1 MSEVLFLLL
10 FAWRIACMI
19 PPHCVWIWF
28 LVKNRGWA
36 ELYICCAPLHR
47 GRTCE
52 GYFPNFIL
60 PISYLGFIWD
70 LYVFVKKQQ
79 PFIFPF
85 SHGQGTHS
93 AKIVLIA
100 RLKIP
105 QVPQNILVQFVCPNL
120 KVWDFWNK
128 KVSLGVRSPCT
139 TWLKMG
145 WISFWNA
152 FSFFSCTYYSQ
163 NKWIPLLWWAE
174 FWIRD
179 LKKINAS
186 TKKISSHCVI
196 LDWLLEE

>member
-10 FAWRIACMI
+10 FAWKIACMI

-52 GYFPNFIL
+52 GYFPNFIR

-70 LYVFVKKQQ
+70 LYVFVKKTKT
-79 PFIFPF
+79 FIFPF

-145 WISFWNA
+145 WSSFWKA
-152 FSFFSCTYYSQ
+152 FFFFHAH
-163 NKWIPLLWWAE
+163 IIL
-174 FWIRD
+174 
-179 LKKINAS
+179 KINEFHCFGEQNSESAIW
-186 TKKISSHCVI
+186 KK
-196 LDWLLEE
+196 LMLLQKRFHPIVGFLIDY